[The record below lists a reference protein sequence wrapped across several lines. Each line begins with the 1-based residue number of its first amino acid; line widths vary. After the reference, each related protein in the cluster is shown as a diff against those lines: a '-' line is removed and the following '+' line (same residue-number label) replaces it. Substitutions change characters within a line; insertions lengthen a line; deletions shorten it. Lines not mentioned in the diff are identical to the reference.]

1 VQDPPEVH
9 EVAGVVRLPVEGAV
23 LDHVVHVTVEDGI
36 FHQLTNQNNNL
47 KNILNGIFHQ
57 LNFFLMYLTA
67 FFINITI
74 IIIKGISH
82 HQKFCFR

>member
-1 VQDPPEVH
+1 MQDPPEVH

-36 FHQLTNQNNNL
+36 FHQLTNQNNSL

-57 LNFFLMYLTA
+57 LNYFKNVLNCNF
-67 FFINITI
+67 
-74 IIIKGISH
+74 H
-82 HQKFCFR
+82 